1 MYTIQSGNTVFV
13 ADRVK
18 LQPDIARVKQC
29 TIRAPFIFKDRP
41 VVTVTISTEAADA
54 PMLLFGV
61 EQFDATGETAFK
73 VSTINF
79 EPGVENPHEYWC
91 DFTIVGELKS

>member
-18 LQPDIARVKQC
+18 LQPDLARVKQC
-29 TIRAPFIFKDRP
+29 TIRAPFLFKDRP
-41 VVTVTISTEAADA
+41 VVTVTISTEEAST
-54 PMLLFGV
+54 PMLLYGV

-73 VSTINF
+73 VSVLNF
-79 EPGVENPHEYWC
+79 EPSVENGCEYWC
-91 DFTIVGELKS
+91 DFTIVGELKA